1 MTIMPLTP
9 VAGDRQRLF
18 RLLINVASLVAFVV
32 VIACLYWGSTV
43 LIPVAM
49 ALMLTFLL
57 QPVVALFQ
65 RLGLGRTLSVLLV
78 VVVTGIVFAGIGW
91 VVMGQITT
99 LVHDLGHNPQYRT
112 HIKQKLADL
121 RGVGQSGWLDDL
133 QVMANNVMGELA
145 PEAPPAEQID
155 KPRIIVREGASPLQT
170 VQALL
175 SPLLGPLGTAAFIV
189 VLVIFMLLKYEDLRN
204 RLIGLVGSGQLTVTT
219 RALDDAGQR
228 ISRYLLMQFII
239 NGSYGV
245 ALGLGLFFIGV
256 PYAVL
261 WGFLAALLRYIPYVG
276 PWIAVVFPITI
287 SLVAFPG
294 WERLA
299 LVLGLFLLLEL
310 WSNLLMEPWLYGH
323 SIGVSEVGL
332 LVVTGFWTWLW
343 GPIGLVLAT
352 PLTVCL
358 VVLGRHVPYLY
369 FFDMLLG
376 STPALD
382 PPVIYYQRL
391 LAQDQED
398 ATTLVEEYVKAH
410 TLERVYDDVLIPAL
424 LLAWEDRKQRILL
437 GEDEAFILQATQ
449 DIVAELEMLMP
460 EPAAAEAANQDAVGS
475 TPSPTW
481 IVGCPAHHEAEEVIV
496 QMLRQLMQ
504 SSECRVEVVSTRT
517 HVSDMVARIRQESP
531 GLIFIA
537 ALPGSLPQT
546 RYLCRQ
552 LHREFP
558 ALHIVVG
565 YWGDKEEFDKTF
577 VRLRQAG
584 ASYLTTSL
592 LQSRSRI
599 SALLT
604 EHPALSEPQSLDRQ
618 ITQTS

>member
-1 MTIMPLTP
+1 
-9 VAGDRQRLF
+9 
-18 RLLINVASLVAFVV
+18 
-32 VIACLYWGSTV
+32 
-43 LIPVAM
+43 
-49 ALMLTFLL
+49 
-57 QPVVALFQ
+57 
-65 RLGLGRTLSVLLV
+65 
-78 VVVTGIVFAGIGW
+78 
-91 VVMGQITT
+91 
-99 LVHDLGHNPQYRT
+99 
-112 HIKQKLADL
+112 
-121 RGVGQSGWLDDL
+121 
-133 QVMANNVMGELA
+133 
-145 PEAPPAEQID
+145 
-155 KPRIIVREGASPLQT
+155 
-170 VQALL
+170 
-175 SPLLGPLGTAAFIV
+175 
-189 VLVIFMLLKYEDLRN
+189 
-204 RLIGLVGSGQLTVTT
+204 VTT

-245 ALGLGLFFIGV
+245 AMGLGLFFLGV

-261 WGFLAALLRYIPYVG
+261 WGFLAAVFRYVPYVG
-276 PWIAVVFPITI
+276 PWIAAVFPITI

-299 LVLGLFLLLEL
+299 MVLGLFLLLEL

-358 VVLGRHVPYLY
+358 VVLGRHVPHLY

-398 ATTLVEEYVKAH
+398 AMTLVEEYVRAH

-424 LLAWEDRKQRILL
+424 LLAWQDRKQRILL

-449 DIVAELEMLMP
+449 DIVVELEALMP
-460 EPAAAEAANQDAVGS
+460 EPAVGEAANEDAAVS
-475 TPSPTW
+475 MRLPTW

-504 SSECRVEVVSTRT
+504 PTGCRVEVISTRT
-517 HVSDMVARIRQESP
+517 HASD
-531 GLIFIA
+531 IA
-537 ALPGSLPQT
+537 
-546 RYLCRQ
+546 
-552 LHREFP
+552 
-558 ALHIVVG
+558 
-565 YWGDKEEFDKTF
+565 DM
-577 VRLRQAG
+577 
-584 ASYLTTSL
+584 
-592 LQSRSRI
+592 
-599 SALLT
+599 
-604 EHPALSEPQSLDRQ
+604 DRGM
-618 ITQTS
+618 SGPS